1 MGLEA
6 HCGADVRHIAII
18 SLPLAGHLDPMR
30 ALAGELES
38 RGHKLTLVGPPG
50 MDGAIEGVDFHA
62 LEDAE
67 YPAGRLSEFLTFLP
81 SVRGLRGIRRV
92 IDEVAA
98 LSALYV
104 RQLPSALEDIGADLV
119 LHDQLEPAA
128 GVVAQGMGLAQAS
141 LACALP
147 MNREA
152 HLPPPFLGWR
162 YRDSAYGAWLAQGGH
177 RVVDRM
183 MAPQNAVVAEAA
195 RQFGLQPGQTG
206 SALADWTAPTCDLG
220 QCIPGLDYPREN
232 GPHEVGP
239 LRSQAPLSALP
250 LERDGRDLVFCSLG
264 SLMGGRA
271 DIFRRVARAA
281 HELDVQLLVA
291 HGGRLSE
298 TEVAELEALP
308 GRPVLRD
315 FVHQPSVLS
324 EARAAVVHGGFN
336 TVLDAAAAGVPTV
349 LMPLAF
355 EQHAIAERVRRAGA
369 GVVVKAKG
377 DLRSAL
383 DNVLNDRVLRR
394 GALELAGSAAAAGGV
409 VEAAKLVEATQGR
422 SLGKCVQDRD
432 VREPARQTTRTAVRP
447 LLRLPL
453 LRRLAR
459 T

>member
-1 MGLEA
+1 M
-6 HCGADVRHIAII
+6 RHIAII

-38 RGHKLTLVGPPG
+38 RGHRLTLVGPPG
-50 MDGAIEGVDFHA
+50 MDGAIEGVEFCT

-81 SVRGLRGIRRV
+81 SVRGLRGIRGV

-104 RQLPSALEDIGADLV
+104 RQLPAALEAIGADLV

-183 MAPQNAVVAEAA
+183 MAPQNAVVADAA
-195 RQFGLQPGQTG
+195 RHFGLPPGRTG
-206 SALADWTAPTCDLG
+206 LALTDWTSLTCDLG

-232 GPHEVGP
+232 GPREVGP

-264 SLMGGRA
+264 SLMGGRS
-271 DIFRRVARAA
+271 DIFRRVARAS

-291 HGGRLSE
+291 HGGRLSKSE
-298 TEVAELEALP
+298 IVELESLP

-369 GVVVKAKG
+369 GVVAKANG

-383 DNVLNDRVLRR
+383 DSALNDRVLRR
-394 GALELAGSAAAAGGV
+394 GALELAGTAAAAGGV
-409 VEAAKLVEATQGR
+409 VEAAKLVEATLGRSPDKSVQGR
-422 SLGKCVQDRD
+422 DVQK
-432 VREPARQTTRTAVRP
+432 PTKQITRPTVRP